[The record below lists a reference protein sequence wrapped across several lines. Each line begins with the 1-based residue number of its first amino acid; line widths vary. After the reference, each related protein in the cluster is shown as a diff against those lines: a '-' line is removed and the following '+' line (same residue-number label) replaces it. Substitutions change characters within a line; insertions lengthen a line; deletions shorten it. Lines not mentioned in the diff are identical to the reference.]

1 MVFSANKFEPIKTTW
16 FQRFSDQPHQL
27 FFTSS
32 IFFAWYCMLASLLS
46 FFAFEVDFSLF
57 HGFGLN
63 FAVFSNAFMG
73 FLLTVIPKYSGAKKI
88 EKRSY
93 LTIWIFYEIG
103 VFITL
108 CLNETLGKIVVILT
122 LLYLVF
128 VFYKNIKSG
137 FSREKNDS
145 YLLSFLMLFGSFL
158 LFLEVVL
165 QKNLSILI
173 FYGYLLNVVFIVALK
188 MIPNFYSMFTLKAK
202 WQKSRYINEIAVFLI
217 FMMGLCSQFQ
227 FVLLSKIIAI
237 FSLIF
242 FAYII
247 FKLDIY
253 TKTPPILAILVF
265 SMIMFFVG
273 IIGYFLESIFEIY
286 TLKLSFHIF
295 ALAFVLNL
303 FIGFGSRVVMGHAV
317 PAQKIDADRI
327 TIFLFIFSQFIW
339 IFRVLGSAFYLNNM
353 EIFMKMFYISSI
365 LWIILFFIWSFRY
378 GKTLLRIK

>member
-27 FFTSS
+27 FFASS
-32 IFFAWYCMLASLLS
+32 IFFAWYCMIASLLS

-63 FAVFSNAFMG
+63 FAVFSNAFIG

-88 EKRSY
+88 EKKSY
-93 LTIWIFYEIG
+93 LSIWIFYEIG
-103 VFITL
+103 IFITL
-108 CLNETLGKIVVILT
+108 ILNITVGKIVVALT
-122 LLYLVF
+122 LLYLVI

-137 FSREKNDS
+137 FAREKNDS
-145 YLLSFLMLFGSFL
+145 YLLNFLMFVGSFL
-158 LFLEVVL
+158 LFLELIL

-173 FYGYLLNVVFIVALK
+173 FYGYLLNIVFIVALK

-202 WQKSRYINEIAVFLI
+202 WQKNRYINELAVFLI
-217 FMMGLCSQFQ
+217 FMMGLSSQFE
-227 FVLLSKIIAI
+227 FLLLSKIIGI

-242 FAYII
+242 FAYVIL
-247 FKLDIY
+247 KLDIY
-253 TKTPPILAILVF
+253 TKTPAILSILIF

-273 IIGYFLESIFEIY
+273 IVGYFLETIFEIY

-303 FIGFGSRVVMGHAV
+303 LIGFGSRVVLGHAV
-317 PAQKIDADRI
+317 PAQKIDADKI
-327 TIFLFIFSQFIW
+327 TIFLFIFTQFIW

-378 GKTLLRIK
+378 GKTLLRL